1 MKKGIFFSLTVILLL
16 SLALALPIVGSAKAT
31 KIPICALQIDDSES
45 GGKVWFT
52 EEGTIMHIRGLTKVA
67 HIVPLPGHP
76 ECESMYSVGSLV
88 MKTNIDLNLVTGEGK
103 AWGKG
108 TISPDAFDGTWQI
121 TFKGQIQNYAF
132 TARSTSHGTG
142 ALEGL
147 LQKNT
152 ITEIGPGEYEVF
164 GYVLTH

>member
-1 MKKGIFFSLTVILLL
+1 
-16 SLALALPIVGSAKAT
+16 
-31 KIPICALQIDDSES
+31 
-45 GGKVWFT
+45 
-52 EEGTIMHIRGLTKVA
+52 
-67 HIVPLPGHP
+67 
-76 ECESMYSVGSLV
+76 MYSVGSLV

>member
-1 MKKGIFFSLTVILLL
+1 MKKGIFFSLTVMLLL

-31 KIPICALQIDDSES
+31 KIPICAMQIDESES

-67 HIVPLPGHP
+67 QIVALEGHP
-76 ECESMYSVGSLV
+76 ECESQFSVGSVV
-88 MKTNIDLNLVTGEGK
+88 MQANIDLNLVTGEGK

-108 TISPDAFDGTWQI
+108 TITPDEFDGTWQT
-121 TFKGQIQNYAF
+121 TFTGQIQNYMF
-132 TARSTSHGTG
+132 TARGISHGTG

-152 ITEIGPGEYEVF
+152 ITETDPGVYEVF